1 MLLLMEFQYIQVKM
15 NRKQAA
21 KIGLVLASPLLIYF
35 LVFFV
40 YPIFLLFR
48 YAFTSSSGAL
58 SLSNFAAMTRDPLL
72 YSSLVNT
79 LYYFVGSVA
88 VQFSGG
94 FLAAIVL
101 NSYTGRLRNVF
112 RTILYIPLTISPI
125 VIALMWLLIFNPT
138 YGPIDY
144 ILRRPVNWLGSP
156 NLAMPTIIVA
166 NGWEYVP
173 FVFLII
179 YAGLQSVPKQYYEA
193 ASIDGMNRLQTFRY
207 ITLPSIRPIMIIAF
221 LLNSIGIL
229 QGFTLVYVLTNG
241 GPGFS
246 TYILSFYIYK
256 VAFTYFNM
264 HYAAALSLLFIFIV
278 AVFVY
283 AMLKLTSVEKYLGI
297 SRAGGN
303 E

>member
-1 MLLLMEFQYIQVKM
+1 M
-15 NRKQAA
+15 NRKQAT
-21 KIGLVLASPLLIYF
+21 KIGLILASPLLIYF
-35 LVFFV
+35 LIFFI

-48 YAFTSSSGAL
+48 YAFTNTAGSF
-58 SLSNFAAMTRDPLL
+58 SLSNFVYMSKDPIL
-72 YSSLVNT
+72 YSSLYNT
-79 LYYFVGSVA
+79 LYYFIGSVA

-101 NSYTGRLRNVF
+101 NSYTGRLKNTF
-112 RTILYIPLTISPI
+112 RMILYIPLTISPI
-125 VIALMWLLIFNPT
+125 VIALIWLLIFNPT

-144 ILRRPVNWLGSP
+144 ILRTPINWLGSL

-166 NGWEYVP
+166 NGWEYIP

-179 YAGLQSVPKQYYEA
+179 YAGLQAVPKQYYEA

-207 ITLPSIRPIMIIAF
+207 ITMPSITPILVVAF

-256 VAFTYFNM
+256 VAFAYFNL
-264 HYAAALSLLFIFIV
+264 HYAAALSLLFIFIIG
-278 AVFVY
+278 AFVY
-283 AMLKLTSVEKYLGI
+283 AMLKLTSVERYLGLK
-297 SRAGGN
+297 RENAGD

>member
-1 MLLLMEFQYIQVKM
+1 M
-15 NRKQAA
+15 NRKQAT
-21 KIGLVLASPLLIYF
+21 KIGLILASPLLIYF
-35 LVFFV
+35 LIFFI
-40 YPIFLLFR
+40 YPILLLFR
-48 YAFTSSSGAL
+48 YAFTNSEGAF
-58 SLSNFAAMTRDPLL
+58 SLTNFVSMSKDPIL
-72 YSSLVNT
+72 YSSLINT
-79 LYYFVGSVA
+79 LYYFIGSVA
-88 VQFSGG
+88 LQFAGG

-101 NSYTGRLRNVF
+101 NSYTGRLKNTF
-112 RTILYIPLTISPI
+112 RMILYIPLTISPI

-138 YGPIDY
+138 YGPLDY
-144 ILRRPVNWLGSP
+144 ILKIPVNWLGSL

-166 NGWEYVP
+166 NGWEYIP

-179 YAGLQSVPKQYYEA
+179 YAGLQAVPRQYYEA

-207 ITLPSIRPIMIIAF
+207 ITMPSIRPILIIAF

-229 QGFTLVYVLTNG
+229 QGFALVYVLTNG

-264 HYAAALSLLFIFIV
+264 HYAAALSLLFLVIIG
-278 AVFVY
+278 AFVY
-283 AMLKLTSVEKYLGI
+283 AMLKLTSVERYLGL
-297 SRAGGN
+297 RREGRGG

>member
-1 MLLLMEFQYIQVKM
+1 MLLLREFQYIQVKM

-94 FLAAIVL
+94 FLAAMVL

-112 RTILYIPLTISPI
+112 RMILYIPLTISPI

-144 ILRRPVNWLGSP
+144 ILRTPVNWLGSL

-166 NGWEYVP
+166 NGWEYIP

-207 ITLPSIRPIMIIAF
+207 ITMPSIRPIMIIAF

-264 HYAAALSLLFIFIV
+264 HYAAALSLLFIFII

-283 AMLKLTSVEKYLGI
+283 AMLKLTSVEKYLGL
-297 SRAGGN
+297 SRAGGS

>member
-1 MLLLMEFQYIQVKM
+1 M
-15 NRKQAA
+15 NRKQAT

-35 LVFFV
+35 LIFFV
-40 YPIFLLFR
+40 YPIFLLFK
-48 YAFTSSSGAL
+48 YAFTDTSGVL
-58 SLSNFAAMTRDPLL
+58 SLNNFVAMTRDPIL

-94 FLAAIVL
+94 FAAAIML
-101 NSYTGRLRNVF
+101 NSYTGRLKNTF
-112 RTILYIPLTISPI
+112 RMIMYIPLTISPI
-125 VIALMWLLIFNPT
+125 VIALMWLLIFNPS

-144 ILRRPVNWLGSP
+144 ILRSPVNWLGSL

-166 NGWEYVP
+166 NGWEYIP

-179 YAGLQSVPKQYYEA
+179 YAGLQSVPRQYYEA

-207 ITLPSIRPIMIIAF
+207 ITMPSIRPIMIIAF

-256 VAFTYFNM
+256 VAFSYFNM
-264 HYAAALSLLFIFIV
+264 HYAAALSLLFIFII
-278 AVFVY
+278 AAFVY
-283 AMLKLTSVEKYLGI
+283 AMLKLTSVEKYLGLRHE
-297 SRAGGN
+297 SAGG